1 MYYFI
6 LMMYEQKK
14 WSMIYGQE
22 EKQAIIQRFIYN
34 FLLWIYSKTL
44 APDPIIDQG
53 TELLSIF

>member
-1 MYYFI
+1 
-6 LMMYEQKK
+6 MYEQKK

-22 EKQAIIQRFIYN
+22 DKQAIIQRFIYN